1 MGSSPVEFLSL
12 SLLVTISAVASG
24 YQLAKFCPGG
34 QRMRL
39 AWAFILGNG
48 LFVICL
54 WNLSWLGIPM
64 ERSAWPLLAGL
75 PIINFAIEIWLRR
88 KASSSGNFGKG
99 DAPFSLSQ
107 LAFLAPVAIALVWQF
122 VPLMQAGTSG
132 VVIYDSSEFH
142 TNAGIAEWLSTHGL
156 SCDPASYPA
165 NSASWGAWRHLSFKL
180 RIGQQMY
187 HALLIVISGQS
198 AATTWPLASALI
210 VSILATAALVLA
222 MYATGDR
229 LTWSIVIACFVAAHP
244 LAHAACLTSY
254 ISMAMGIA
262 FLVAASA
269 LTFAAGERLASP
281 RLAAPLA
288 ICIVALL
295 MVYQEILPTLVILA
309 GLFWVIRFWSLRK
322 DPAGAIS
329 LLRLIA
335 ITAAGCFVISTP
347 GIIWGLHGLVRQM
360 SVPAHGAPPVLAPQ
374 MLASLVTGLA
384 QLPGGWDQLDLRFRA
399 SAVRWLAIAIVL
411 GGLIAT
417 FLVGKRKTALAAVL
431 GSATILFFLV
441 LKRGGPADFMDYGI
455 SRAILYPGYL
465 ILIFG
470 LSGWTSASFERRLLS
485 PVMLGLYGLALFSFS
500 PRYFSNILA
509 AGDTQVLPS
518 ISKRPAWAARLSP
531 DNIILFDAP
540 TRDRLFRYVPYWHWL
555 SADAFFD
562 TFLPPT
568 PARKPAE
575 LARMCAATVGCIVT
589 TRKSDWMKGF
599 DKIAGDGHVGVYTP
613 RAPFL
618 CPMDLF
624 ETETEGRARPR
635 TSRGLAAAMGGC
647 VRKYWLC
654 IPSGTCATATLAMT
668 SSEDQTARVMVD
680 GVAQMVHFS
689 ARTPVRLAMALNRDF
704 HIHPIEVG
712 SHSPILMSLG
722 EVKTGDPAPTE
733 RPCAGKTACR

>member
-1 MGSSPVEFLSL
+1 MH
-12 SLLVTISAVASG
+12 
-24 YQLAKFCPGG
+24 
-34 QRMRL
+34 L

-48 LFVICL
+48 LFVVCL
-54 WNLSWLGIPM
+54 WNLSWLGIPV
-64 ERSAWPLLAGL
+64 EKSAWPLLAGL
-75 PIINFAIEIWLRR
+75 PIINFAVELCLRW
-88 KASSSGNFGKG
+88 KVSKSGGGGKG
-99 DAPFSLSQ
+99 NVPFSLSQ
-107 LAFLAPVAIALVWQF
+107 LAFLAPIAIALVWQF

-132 VVIYDSSEFH
+132 VVIYDASEFH

-156 SCDPASYPA
+156 SHDPASYPA

-187 HALLIVISGQS
+187 HALLIVLSGQS
-198 AATTWPLASALI
+198 AVTTWPVASALI

-229 LTWSIVIACFVAAHP
+229 LLWSIVIACFVASHP

-262 FLVAASA
+262 FLIAASA
-269 LTFAAGERLASP
+269 LIFASGEGAASP

-295 MVYQEILPTLVILA
+295 MVYQEILPTMVILA
-309 GLFWVIRFWSLRK
+309 GLFWVIRLWSLRK
-322 DPAGAIS
+322 DPAEAVS

-335 ITAAGCFVISTP
+335 IAATGCLVISTP

-360 SVPAHGAPPVLAPQ
+360 SAPAHGAPPVLAPQ

-417 FLVGKRKTALAAVL
+417 FVVGRRRAALAAVL
-431 GSATILFFLV
+431 GGATMLFILV
-441 LKRGGPADFMDYGI
+441 LKRGGPTDFVDYGI

-470 LSGWTSASFERRLLS
+470 LSGWTAASFERRLLS

-500 PRYFSNILA
+500 PRYFSNVLA
-509 AGDTQVLPS
+509 AGDTQILPS
-518 ISKRPAWAARLSP
+518 VSKRPAWAARLSP
-531 DNIILFDAP
+531 GNIVLFDAP

-568 PARKPAE
+568 PARKPAD
-575 LARMCAATVGCIVT
+575 LARMCAATVGCVVT
-589 TRKSDWMKGF
+589 THESDWMKGF
-599 DKIAGDGHVGVYTP
+599 DKIGGDGHVSVYIP

-624 ETETEGRARPR
+624 DTETEGRALPRPAR
-635 TSRGLAAAMGGC
+635 QRAITMGAC

-654 IPSGTCATATLAMT
+654 VPGGTSATATLDLN
-668 SSEDQTARVMVD
+668 SSEDQTARVVVD
-680 GVAQMVHFS
+680 GFAQTIHFS
-689 ARTPVRLAMALNRDF
+689 ARAPVRLAVALNRYF
-704 HIHPIEVG
+704 HIHPIEVD
-712 SHSPILMSLG
+712 SHSPILMNLG
-722 EVKTGDPAPTE
+722 EIKTGVPAPAE
-733 RPCAGKTACR
+733 RLCAGKTACR